1 MDDIAVNIV
10 RKYVKELL
18 NEEEGKYPFEV
29 FIVWKCKV
37 LQNWKYI
44 ISTDL
49 YDGRLYE
56 LTYNGNRNEWYLD
69 VYMKQENRVYTQAT
83 DFEKEK

>member
-1 MDDIAVNIV
+1 MDDIVVNIV

-18 NEEEGKYPFEV
+18 NEEEEKYPFEV
-29 FIVWKCKV
+29 FIVWKCKT

-44 ISTDL
+44 VSTDL

-56 LTYNGNRNEWYLD
+56 LTYNGNRNEWYMD
-69 VYMKQENRVYTQAT
+69 VYMKQENRVYTQTTA
-83 DFEKEK
+83 FEKEK

>member
-1 MDDIAVNIV
+1 MDDNVVNIV

-29 FIVWKCKV
+29 FIVWKCKT

-56 LTYNGNRNEWYLD
+56 LTYNGDRNEWYMD
-69 VYMKQENRVYTQAT
+69 VYKKQENRVYTQAT
-83 DFEKEK
+83 AFEKEK

>member
-29 FIVWKCKV
+29 FIVWKCKT

-69 VYMKQENRVYTQAT
+69 VYMKQENRVYAQDTA
-83 DFEKEK
+83 FEKEK

>member
-1 MDDIAVNIV
+1 MDDIVVNIV

-18 NEEEGKYPFEV
+18 NEEEEKYPFEV
-29 FIVWKCKV
+29 FVVWKCKT

-44 ISTDL
+44 VSTDL

-83 DFEKEK
+83 ASEKEK

>member
-1 MDDIAVNIV
+1 MDDIVVNIV

-18 NEEEGKYPFEV
+18 NEEEEKYPFEV
-29 FIVWKCKV
+29 RIVWKCKA

-44 ISTDL
+44 VSTDL

-69 VYMKQENRVYTQAT
+69 VYMKQENRVYAQAT
-83 DFEKEK
+83 AVVKE